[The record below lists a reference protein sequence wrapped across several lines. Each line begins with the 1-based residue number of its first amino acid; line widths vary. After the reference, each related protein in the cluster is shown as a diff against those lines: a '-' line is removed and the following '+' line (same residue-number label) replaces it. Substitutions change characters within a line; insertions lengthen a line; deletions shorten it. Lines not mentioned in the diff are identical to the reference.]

1 MFIIYYIVP
10 LLCLN
15 TELEKMKFNN
25 QIPNFLRN
33 CILKNLDEFHLKKY
47 NCLNEINYFIHSL
60 IL

>member
-15 TELEKMKFNN
+15 TELKKMKFNN
-25 QIPNFLRN
+25 QIQKFLRN
-33 CILKNLDEFHLKKY
+33 CILKILHEFHLKKD
-47 NCLNEINYFIHSL
+47 NCLNEINYFIDSL

>member
-10 LLCLN
+10 LICLN

-25 QIPNFLRN
+25 QTQKFLRN
-33 CILKNLDEFHLKKY
+33 CILKILDEFHLKKD
-47 NCLNEINYFIHSL
+47 NCLNDINYFIDSL

>member
-15 TELEKMKFNN
+15 TELKKMKFNN
-25 QIPNFLRN
+25 QIQKFLRN
-33 CILKNLDEFHLKKY
+33 CILKNLHEFHLKKD
-47 NCLNEINYFIHSL
+47 NCLNEINYFIDSL

>member
-15 TELEKMKFNN
+15 TELQKMKFNN
-25 QIPNFLRN
+25 QIQKFLRN
-33 CILKNLDEFHLKKY
+33 CILKILDEFHLKKD
-47 NCLNEINYFIHSL
+47 NCLNEINYFIDSL

>member
-10 LLCLN
+10 LICLN

-25 QIPNFLRN
+25 QTQKFLRN
-33 CILKNLDEFHLKKY
+33 CILKILDEFHLKKD
-47 NCLNEINYFIHSL
+47 NCLKEINYFIDSL

>member
-10 LLCLN
+10 LICLS

-25 QIPNFLRN
+25 KPQKFLRN
-33 CILKNLDEFHLKKY
+33 CILKILDEFHLKKD
-47 NCLNEINYFIHSL
+47 NCLNEINYFIDSL

>member
-10 LLCLN
+10 LFCLN

-25 QIPNFLRN
+25 QTQKFLRN
-33 CILKNLDEFHLKKY
+33 CILKILYEVHLKKD
-47 NCLNEINYFIHSL
+47 NCLNEINYFIDSL

>member
-15 TELEKMKFNN
+15 TELKKMKFNN
-25 QIPNFLRN
+25 QIQKFLRN
-33 CILKNLDEFHLKKY
+33 CILKILDEFHLKKD
-47 NCLNEINYFIHSL
+47 NCLNEINYFIDSL

>member
-10 LLCLN
+10 LICLN

-25 QIPNFLRN
+25 QTQKFLRN
-33 CILKNLDEFHLKKY
+33 CILKILDEFHLKKD
-47 NCLNEINYFIHSL
+47 NCLNEINYFIDSL

>member
-10 LLCLN
+10 LICLN

-25 QIPNFLRN
+25 QTQKFLRN
-33 CILKNLDEFHLKKY
+33 CILKILDEFHIKKD
-47 NCLNEINYFIHSL
+47 NCLNEINYFIDSL